1 MLIDE
6 LVGRVDQYL
15 DGDDSLEEFER
26 WFYDLAFDIER
37 RKTGRGVDLV
47 HEIEGILAEASSAAW
62 SRSDLNAEL
71 DFAVQKHR
79 QHLRVL
85 RVGNEAAWRARS
97 WPLLQFPKVAL

>member
-1 MLIDE
+1 
-6 LVGRVDQYL
+6 
-15 DGDDSLEEFER
+15 
-26 WFYDLAFDIER
+26 
-37 RKTGRGVDLV
+37 
-47 HEIEGILAEASSAAW
+47 
-62 SRSDLNAEL
+62 L